1 MRIDQV
7 LKLMVDVDFPFAFF
21 NYIKSTKSLFL
32 QQFSL
37 HIQIVASNDPLKQQ
51 IASSKLIYQ
60 FNELTTTTSQEN
72 L

>member
-1 MRIDQV
+1 MQIDQV
-7 LKLMVDVDFPFAFF
+7 LKLMVDVDFPFAFL

-37 HIQIVASNDPLKQQ
+37 YIQIVASNDPLKQQ
-51 IASSKLIYQ
+51 IASTKLIYQ
-60 FNELTTTTSQEN
+60 FIELTTTSQEN